1 MASTTLPTV
10 LPDSAPSLV
19 DSIRAMIGLFTGFE
33 LVVCLLRLYVRRFI
47 TRQFGLDDYLVIVS
61 VVLQVAFAAI
71 SLVLTTVGLGYHQD
85 TVPTSS
91 MIQVHKYVYI
101 LFCLYLWAALA
112 VKCSLTVFIMRL
124 FPTKWVKRAGWAI
137 IAVMI
142 LVTVSGEIPLI
153 VQCNPIEG
161 AWDPN
166 VKNAKCFS
174 PKTLEYIQLYQAILM
189 LIFDVLIVA
198 LPIPTVWKLQMPL
211 SRRLVVIGLF
221 SLGLIACSCGLAR
234 IPLLGFQASASDYTY
249 LGGVPLIL
257 MNVEYTLGLIAGS
270 LPSLRV
276 LLKSIP
282 GLNSSGKGTP
292 YPTRTREW
300 ESTTN
305 GNGGYQLT
313 EPTHWSQKWMSKK
326 SADVDSIES
335 ESQQPIVI
343 AGKAPDRT

>member
-19 DSIRAMIGLFTGFE
+19 YSIRAMIGLFTGFE

-211 SRRLVVIGLF
+211 EPTPGGDWLVL
-221 SLGLIACSCGLAR
+221 SC
-234 IPLLGFQASASDYTY
+234 ASDYTY